1 MCGDTDISQAVMQ
14 NLRDAGCGRETVE
27 QFREF
32 CRSGEL
38 QKQFVLLETHRKC
51 LLGKIHKY
59 EKQIECLDY
68 LVFQMKRAADGTRTR
83 GE

>member
-1 MCGDTDISQAVMQ
+1 MVRADGSLFWASGIAERVLDQDGKEMLIATFHDITAV
-14 NLRDAGCGRETVE
+14 
-27 QFREF
+27 
-32 CRSGEL
+32 SY
-38 QKQFVLLETHRKC
+38 THL

>member
-1 MCGDTDISQAVMQ
+1 MCGGTDISQAVIQ
-14 NLRDAGCGRETVE
+14 NLRDAGCGRATVE
-27 QFREF
+27 QLREF

-51 LLGKIHKY
+51 LLGEIHKY

>member
-1 MCGDTDISQAVMQ
+1 MADHGGGSDWKEVRTCVEV
-14 NLRDAGCGRETVE
+14 RTVE